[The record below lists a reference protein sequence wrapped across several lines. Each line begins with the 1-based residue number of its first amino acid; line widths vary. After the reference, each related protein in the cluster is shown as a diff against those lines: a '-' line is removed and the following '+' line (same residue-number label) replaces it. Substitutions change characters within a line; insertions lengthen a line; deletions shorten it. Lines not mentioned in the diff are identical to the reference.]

1 MVATLAAEGRSG
13 TAGAGAIPRRI
24 LARVSRILD
33 RMNGGKDGFSGT
45 ATAFSALW
53 RGKFLETPV
62 AGSAVDAG
70 FKLRAVPQATAS
82 LANFQVHAQ
91 IHD

>member
-1 MVATLAAEGRSG
+1 MAALAVEGRSRAV
-13 TAGAGAIPRRI
+13 AGGGIPR
-24 LARVSRILD
+24 RILD
-33 RMNGGKDGFSGT
+33 RMNGRQDGFSRS

-62 AGSAVDAG
+62 TRNTINTGL
-70 FKLRAVPQATAS
+70 KLRAVPQATAS